1 MSKVKTN
8 NSAGQN
14 CSFALKGKIHNKKA
28 KVWNMGIDPTTTRQ
42 KCGTW
47 ELIPQPQGC
56 VHFHTKQLSAGL

>member
-28 KVWNMGIDPTTTRQ
+28 KVWNMGIDPTTTRLRAFPHRATIRWAITHEWY
-42 KCGTW
+42 K
-47 ELIPQPQGC
+47 
-56 VHFHTKQLSAGL
+56 FAALSI